1 MRGFWKRNCGAV
13 ASLVLFAL
21 VVAAPAAAGVRAT
34 PEEAKAMLERA
45 ATALQKDEA
54 AALAAFN
61 AGTDGFKEKDL
72 YVFCGNVGDGM
83 SSAHG
88 SEPWR
93 AGTASLR
100 EQVDVNGKKYGE
112 EFYAVAKEGE
122 FNVVEYAWP
131 RPGQENPIP
140 KASYITKVGD
150 QICGV
155 GYYK

>member
-1 MRGFWKRNCGAV
+1 MRGFWKHCGAV
-13 ASLVLFAL
+13 VSLFMFVLCATP
-21 VVAAPAAAGVRAT
+21 VAAEEHAT
-34 PEEAKAMLERA
+34 SEEAKAMLERA
-45 ATALQKDEA
+45 VAALQEDET

-61 AGTDGFKEKDL
+61 AGTGGFKEKDL
-72 YVFCGNVGDGM
+72 YVFCGNAGDGM

-93 AGTASLR
+93 AGKASLR

-122 FNVVEYAWP
+122 FNIVEYAWP
-131 RPGQENPIP
+131 RPGEHDPIP
-140 KASYITKVGD
+140 KASYITRVGD

>member
-1 MRGFWKRNCGAV
+1 MRGFWKHCGAV
-13 ASLVLFAL
+13 VSLFMFVLCATP
-21 VVAAPAAAGVRAT
+21 VAAEEHAT
-34 PEEAKAMLERA
+34 SEEAKAMLERA
-45 ATALQKDEA
+45 VAALQEDET

-61 AGTDGFKEKDL
+61 AGTGGFKEKDL
-72 YVFCGNVGDGM
+72 YVFCGNAGDGM

-93 AGTASLR
+93 AGKASLR

-112 EFYAVAKEGE
+112 EFYAMAKEGE
-122 FNVVEYAWP
+122 FNIVEYAWP
-131 RPGQENPIP
+131 RPGEQDPIP
-140 KASYITKVGD
+140 KASYITRVGD

>member
-1 MRGFWKRNCGAV
+1 MRGFWKHCGAV
-13 ASLVLFAL
+13 VSLFMFVLCATP
-21 VVAAPAAAGVRAT
+21 VAAEEHAT
-34 PEEAKAMLERA
+34 SEEAKAMLERA
-45 ATALQKDEA
+45 VAALQEDET

-61 AGTDGFKEKDL
+61 AGTGGFKEKDL
-72 YVFCGNVGDGM
+72 YVFCGNAGDGM

-93 AGTASLR
+93 AGKASLR

-112 EFYAVAKEGE
+112 EFYAMAKEGE
-122 FNVVEYAWP
+122 FNIVEYAWP
-131 RPGQENPIP
+131 RPGEHDPIP
-140 KASYITKVGD
+140 KASYITRVGD

>member
-1 MRGFWKRNCGAV
+1 MKGVRKHHCGAV
-13 ASLVLFAL
+13 VSLFMFVLCAAP
-21 VVAAPAAAGVRAT
+21 VAAAEYAT
-34 PEEAKAMLERA
+34 SEEAKAMLERA
-45 ATALQKDEA
+45 AAALQNDET

-72 YVFCGNVGDGM
+72 YVFCGNAGDGM

-93 AGTASLR
+93 AGKASLR

-131 RPGQENPIP
+131 RPGQEDPIP